1 MCNAFYYTWLSVHHK
16 RHRPFKA
23 RYAFGHRAA
32 DLRPHHYNCSH
43 NDGVVNGAYPAP
55 YANGLLPLHLTLW
68 QFILFR
74 LAASFCGVFG
84 FSVMFNSP
92 VKLAASAAVIGALAN
107 TLRLELVDLVSF
119 PPAAAAFVGA
129 FTEGIL
135 ASLLKSMWAIREY
148 P

>member
-1 MCNAFYYTWLSVHHK
+1 MCNAFYYTWFSVHHK

-43 NDGVVNGAYPAP
+43 NDGVVNGTYPAP

-119 PPAAAAFVGA
+119 PPAAAAFVGHSPQA
-129 FTEGIL
+129 Y
-135 ASLLKSMWAIREY
+135 SPRC
-148 P
+148 